1 MDHEKSSCSY
11 LLDRLKPY
19 DNAGS
24 AQERGSISSILKEQ
38 FITEANADF
47 FFLNLKKAVFIQ
59 VE

>member
-11 LLDRLKPY
+11 LLEWLKLY

-24 AQERGSISSILKEQ
+24 AQERGSISRILKEQ

-47 FFLNLKKAVFIQ
+47 FF
-59 VE
+59 